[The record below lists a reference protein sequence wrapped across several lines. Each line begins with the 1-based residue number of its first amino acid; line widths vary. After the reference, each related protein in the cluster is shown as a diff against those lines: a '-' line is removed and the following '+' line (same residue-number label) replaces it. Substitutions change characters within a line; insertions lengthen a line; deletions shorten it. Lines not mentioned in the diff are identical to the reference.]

1 VPGTERSGMA
11 PSEVARFH
19 EPEALADFLH
29 VEPTRLAPQAH
40 FCRLYP
46 HSDAINCFTLVSM
59 RSRTPRNSS
68 GVMSLGSGIC
78 QSTRCLA

>member
-1 VPGTERSGMA
+1 MYQRRPTNVNFL
-11 PSEVARFH
+11 FH
-19 EPEALADFLH
+19 ELEALADFLH

-40 FCRLYP
+40 FFQLFLY
-46 HSDAINCFTLVSM
+46 SDAINCFTLVSM

-78 QSTRCLA
+78 QSTRSLA